1 VNDVAR
7 KSREKAEAERAHKAE
22 NLANTER
29 LLRCSEVLQRVG
41 IGRSAMYA
49 RIKNGTF
56 PRPVP
61 TGSNSVAWVESE
73 IDQWIADRIAARR
86 AAEQ

>member
-1 VNDVAR
+1 
-7 KSREKAEAERAHKAE
+7 
-22 NLANTER
+22 
-29 LLRCSEVLQRVG
+29 
-41 IGRSAMYA
+41 MYA